1 MADPFLKKQPSQIE
15 KNTARKIVEN
25 TLNKRTKPVK
35 FTWSGLKNL
44 SFFFETNPFD
54 KLKVERLNDIM
65 EGRSK
70 AQEKDYIDFFEDVEK
85 GLYGGVQDLG
95 YAVGDLLTSGIDA
108 AAGTNLTED
117 LTKVYEENKVKD
129 PETLTGEVTKLLTQ
143 YGVPGGGVFKVLN
156 RVKALSKARKVKKT
170 SDKAINA
177 AKRIGYMST
186 AFAATDFIAS
196 EPDRETTAIPLENT
210 EGLSGRELALARIR
224 NRIRYGAEGA
234 AFGAGFTL
242 LGKPLGLGIKY
253 GLLKP
258 GAKVAGIGL
267 KAVDKAVVT
276 PITYLGAKAIPAPV
290 GKKIR
295 NASNFVI
302 DKALSTVIT
311 GNPKKQLPEFANWR
325 LFSTD
330 SLDPVERKLR
340 RLDNF
345 LSYFRSL
352 GKKTGLG
359 YQITSD
365 AARAIKGDQRKIEK

>member
-1 MADPFLKKQPSQIE
+1 MAEPFLKKQPTQIE
-15 KNTARKIVEN
+15 KQTARKIVEN

-35 FTWSGLKNL
+35 FTWKGLKNL
-44 SFFFETNPFD
+44 SLFFETNPFD
-54 KLKVERLNDIM
+54 KLKTERLNDIM

-85 GLYGGVQDLG
+85 GFYGGVQDLG
-95 YAVGDLLTSGIDA
+95 YAVGDLLTSGIDI

-117 LTKVYEENKVKD
+117 LTEVYEKNKVKD

-143 YGVPGGGVFKVLN
+143 YGVPGSGVFKVLN
-156 RVKALSKARKVKKT
+156 RVKTLSKARKVKKT

-196 EPDRETTAIPLENT
+196 EPDRESTAIPIENT
-210 EGLSGRELALARIR
+210 EGLSGRDLALARIR
-224 NRIRYGAEGA
+224 NRVRYGAEGA

-267 KAVDKAVVT
+267 KAIDKGVVA
-276 PITYLGAKAIPAPV
+276 PVTYLGAKAIPAPV
-290 GKKIR
+290 GRKIR

-311 GNPKKQLPEFANWR
+311 GNNCRQSFIYYKVTCVSY
-325 LFSTD
+325 FSTNRCWYCFC
-330 SLDPVERKLR
+330 S
-340 RLDNF
+340 
-345 LSYFRSL
+345 
-352 GKKTGLG
+352 
-359 YQITSD
+359 
-365 AARAIKGDQRKIEK
+365 KIRDRCYNTFVYCF